1 MLVRGAG
8 GMEDTHSRGGKDE
21 AWALPMLH
29 TCMLFIPMCTYTYV
43 YMYHMYI
50 YTHTEAHRLGFGVWG
65 EEFMSFMMKVLP
77 SGFRVYGQI
86 KGGVKYTVYLQ
97 CSFCS
102 VPARNSWLLLV
113 ITKRTRRTYRF

>member
-43 YMYHMYI
+43 YMYHIYI
-50 YTHTEAHRLGFGVWG
+50 YTQRHIDWVSGFGVR
-65 EEFMSFMMKVLP
+65 S
-77 SGFRVYGQI
+77 S
-86 KGGVKYTVYLQ
+86 
-97 CSFCS
+97 C
-102 VPARNSWLLLV
+102 LL
-113 ITKRTRRTYRF
+113 